1 MTDVDYLVIR
11 FHELFRRQEARRQL
25 KRLTHEHQEEQES
38 SSEDGEELQ

>member
-25 KRLTHEHQEEQES
+25 KRLTHEQQEEQKS
-38 SSEDGEELQ
+38 STEDETARN

>member
-25 KRLTHEHQEEQES
+25 KRLTHEQQEEQES
-38 SSEDGEELQ
+38 PSEDGEELQ